1 MTRKMVANISIVI
14 EEWKHLTLELPVV
27 KIIDILDYKQFISI
41 LCGMIE
47 LGLNTSIKLNIIID
61 ILDY

>member
-1 MTRKMVANISIVI
+1 MIELGLNTSIKLNI
-14 EEWKHLTLELPVV
+14 
-27 KIIDILDYKQFISI
+27 IIDILDYKQFISI